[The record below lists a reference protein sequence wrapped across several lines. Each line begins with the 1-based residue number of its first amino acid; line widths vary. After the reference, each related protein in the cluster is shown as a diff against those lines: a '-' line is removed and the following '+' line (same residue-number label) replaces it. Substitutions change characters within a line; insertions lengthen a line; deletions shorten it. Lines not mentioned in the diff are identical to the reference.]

1 MSVKRTDLREEL
13 RRGFFI
19 TLYKTGDYILF
30 GCVILREV
38 TRVTMT
44 RKGIEACS

>member
-13 RRGFFI
+13 REGFFI
-19 TLYKTGDYILF
+19 TLYKKSDYIFF
-30 GCVILREV
+30 GRVILREG

-44 RKGIEACS
+44 RKGIEEFS